1 MRFPWQREPV
11 IETRQ
16 QGPYTDAVIAGILAA
31 NSLSPPAEPTA
42 IGALETASA
51 IWSRGFAAAQVTP
64 VNWAT
69 RAITPSV
76 LACIGREIIR
86 RGEALFAL
94 KVVNGMMRLV
104 PAGSWDVRGG
114 WNEDE
119 WLYRLDLFGASYH
132 ESELL
137 PSTGVIHARYSID
150 PAQPFQ
156 GVNPLRWA
164 RLTASFAA
172 NVEAR
177 LGEEAGAPVGHL
189 LPVPSPGAAEGDD
202 DNLVDPMAQLRADL
216 KGLKGTIALVETTA
230 AGFGEGRSGAPQADW
245 AGRRFGAN
253 PPAGVVETY
262 GLSARAVL
270 SACGV
275 PVALASDADGTSQ
288 RESWRRFAM
297 GSLEPTARMVA
308 EELGRKLNTPDLAFD
323 FSSLWARDLV
333 ARGQFLKA
341 AVASGVSTDKALDI
355 AGLADDE

>member
-1 MRFPWQREPV
+1 MRFPWQQPQL
-11 IETRQ
+11 ETRQ

-51 IWSRGFAAAQVTP
+51 IWSRGFAAAKITP

-69 RAITPSV
+69 RSITPSV

-94 KVVNGMMRLV
+94 KVVNGGLRLV

-119 WLYRLDLFGASYH
+119 WMYRLDLFGASYH

-150 PAQPFQ
+150 PAVPYV

-164 RLTASFAA
+164 RLTGQFAA

-202 DNLVDPMAQLRADL
+202 DDLVDPFDQLRADL
-216 KGLKGTIALVETTA
+216 KKLRGTVAIVETTA
-230 AGFGEGRSGAPQADW
+230 AGMGEGRAGAPQSDWVSRRMGAD
-245 AGRRFGAN
+245 
-253 PPAGVVETY
+253 PPAGVIETY
-262 GLSARAVL
+262 GLSAKAVL
-270 SACGV
+270 NACGV
-275 PVALASDADGTSQ
+275 PVSLMTDADGTSQ
-288 RESWRRFAM
+288 REAWRRFAM

-308 EELGRKLNTPDLAFD
+308 EELGRKLDTPDLTLD
-323 FSSLWARDLV
+323 FSDLWARDLV
-333 ARGQFLKA
+333 ARGQFVKA
-341 AVASGVSTDKALDI
+341 AVGAGMLLPDALKE
-355 AGLADDE
+355 AGLDE